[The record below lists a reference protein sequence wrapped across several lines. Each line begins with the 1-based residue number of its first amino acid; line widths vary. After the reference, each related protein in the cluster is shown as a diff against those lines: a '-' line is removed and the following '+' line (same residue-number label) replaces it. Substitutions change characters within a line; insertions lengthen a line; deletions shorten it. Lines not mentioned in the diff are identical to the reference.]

1 MTGKP
6 GSYSIHKRLVEETDD
21 EVCLD
26 RKDCHLDES
35 EVTLANC
42 NHCGAKKWNILGD
55 AETGFALT
63 EDNNKNCLKKVGTDA
78 TFIKCDKGFSQVS
91 LQFATKDDIKAMSSD
106 GAKLITAASE
116 NGKYT
121 YYNVS
126 QCSYY
131 ISVCVFLFIL

>member
-1 MTGKP
+1 M
-6 GSYSIHKRLVEETDD
+6 
-21 EVCLD
+21 
-26 RKDCHLDES
+26 
-35 EVTLANC
+35 
-42 NHCGAKKWNILGD
+42 
-55 AETGFALT
+55 
-63 EDNNKNCLKKVGTDA
+63 GTDA